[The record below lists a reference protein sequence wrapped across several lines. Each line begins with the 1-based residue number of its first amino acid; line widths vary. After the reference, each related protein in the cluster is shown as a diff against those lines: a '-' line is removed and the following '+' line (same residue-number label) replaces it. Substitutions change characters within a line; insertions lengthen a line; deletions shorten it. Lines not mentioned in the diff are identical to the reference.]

1 MFASCSYETV
11 KYVQIQDP
19 RLGILRFSLLIA
31 IAAYVVFFELWS
43 RGGYLES
50 TPVVGVV
57 RFSLQQPTIDNCDPT
72 TTRCSNAFAPL
83 KSLPYCQQHY
93 NNKTPMNDTKDE
105 EDVYPGAVYPCEIY
119 EALNAQLVS
128 EHSLVVI
135 TRASTINQ
143 TLLDCATNENDD
155 STNQSSCPNTY
166 QDTSDEY
173 KFYTAQSEAFTI
185 LFDHAVTASKF
196 CSSTRLSKAPS
207 TINYEYACSSESSS
221 YHGRL
226 FSRNDDLC
234 RQEHA
239 KGTAFERYR
248 GSRPTSMAPCY
259 IQPNQTISHQQ
270 DFFSLD
276 VLLLA
281 AGVNLD
287 DCQSQISNDGN
298 IGKTQSNK
306 SLGTTTTTA
315 TTTTTTTTSK
325 CQTYRDSGGT
335 LLLNVYWN
343 DFDGGNFR
351 GSGLVEPYYYYA
363 PQFIARSSYKQSIP
377 FYFSHYRKDRT
388 VLNAHGIKVAVLLS
402 GEFHQSNILVLL
414 ITLTTGLGLLALAT
428 AVVDSFMLYVLPE
441 KERYQQAKF
450 ETTTRGVA
458 SGASGDDYG
467 ATGQNTNVELDDGSM
482 SSQAQAAR
490 SRVAVAGLDEPRP
503 SATTLSRRRNPLVG
517 VSTEP
522 LLLSSQPFEPD
533 DGRS

>member
-19 RLGILRFSLLIA
+19 RLGVLRFSLLVA

-50 TPVVGVV
+50 SPVVGVV
-57 RFSLQQPTIDNCDPT
+57 RISLQQPTIDNCDPT
-72 TTRCSNAFAPL
+72 ETRCSNAFVPL
-83 KSLPYCQQHY
+83 KSLPYCQQYY
-93 NNKTPMNDTKDE
+93 NHNKTTRNDTKDK
-105 EDVYPGAVYPCEIY
+105 EDVYPGVVYPCEIY

-128 EHSLVVI
+128 DHSLVVI

-143 TLLDCATNENDD
+143 TLLDCASADDNDD

-166 QDTSDEY
+166 QNTSDEH
-173 KFYTAQSEAFTI
+173 KFYTAQSEAFTL

-196 CSSTRLSKAPS
+196 CSSTHISSSPN
-207 TINYEYACSSESSS
+207 TINYDYACSSESSS

-226 FSRNDDLC
+226 FSRNDALC

-239 KGTAFERYR
+239 KGTAFESYR
-248 GSRPTSMAPCY
+248 GSRPTSTAPCY
-259 IQPNQTISHQQ
+259 IQPNQTVSHQQ
-270 DFFSLD
+270 DFFPLD
-276 VLLLA
+276 VLLRA

-287 DCQSQISNDGN
+287 DCQSQNKNNINISNN
-298 IGKTQSNK
+298 QSNK
-306 SLGTTTTTA
+306 TLGTTTTT
-315 TTTTTTTTSK
+315 TTATSK

-335 LLLNVYWN
+335 LLLNIYWN

-363 PQFIARSSYKQSIP
+363 PQFIVGSSYKQSIP
-377 FYFSHYRKDRT
+377 FYYSRYRKDRT

-450 ETTTRGVA
+450 ETTTMGGAAGAGV
-458 SGASGDDYG
+458 DDHE
-467 ATGQNTNVELDDGSM
+467 ATGQFTSMELDFM
-482 SSQAQAAR
+482 SGNAQAGR
-490 SRVAVAGLDEPRP
+490 SSAAVAGLDEPETL
-503 SATTLSRRRNPLVG
+503 ATTLSRRRNTLAG
-517 VSTEP
+517 ASTEP
-522 LLLSSQPFEPD
+522 LLPSSPPFEPD
-533 DGRS
+533 VGRS